1 MKVFSSIAACLVSV
15 YVWIAGLILVGI
27 ILSVALLISLV
38 APPEATDRFL
48 KKACRFL
55 LAALFIRVDAEGM
68 GHVVPGRTAV
78 FMANHV
84 SAFDVPLLEGYIPVS
99 FRGVEAAEHFSW
111 PLYGW
116 VIRRLGTVPIHREN
130 VRASA
135 RSMDRA
141 GSLLTDSR
149 SLVILPEGGRTK
161 DGRMLPFKRMPFVLA
176 KQAGAD
182 IVPIGLSGLFRLK
195 AKHSWIIRPTRV
207 KIRFGPPLRV
217 EKTANWTAEELRDAV
232 RVEIEKLV
240 ERP

>member
-1 MKVFSSIAACLVSV
+1 MKALSSIAALLVSL
-15 YVWIAGLILVGI
+15 YVWIAGMLLLGA
-27 ILSVALLISLV
+27 ILSVALLISLI

-55 LAALFIRVDAEGM
+55 LAALFIRVDAEGLE
-68 GHVVPGRTAV
+68 HVVPGRPAV

-84 SAFDVPLLEGYIPVS
+84 SAFDIPLLEGYIPVS

-116 VIRRLGTVPIHREN
+116 VIRRLGTVPIRREN

-135 RSMDRA
+135 RSMEEA
-141 GSLLTDSR
+141 GGLLTGGR

-161 DGRMLPFKRMPFVLA
+161 DGRMLPFKRMPFVMA
-176 KQAGAD
+176 KQTGAD
-182 IVPIGLSGLFRLK
+182 IVPVGLSGLFSLK
-195 AKHSWIIRPTRV
+195 PKHSRIIRPTRV
-207 KIRFGPPLRV
+207 KIRFGPPLPAETIR
-217 EKTANWTAEELRDAV
+217 NLSAEELREAV
-232 RVEIEKLV
+232 RLEIEKLV